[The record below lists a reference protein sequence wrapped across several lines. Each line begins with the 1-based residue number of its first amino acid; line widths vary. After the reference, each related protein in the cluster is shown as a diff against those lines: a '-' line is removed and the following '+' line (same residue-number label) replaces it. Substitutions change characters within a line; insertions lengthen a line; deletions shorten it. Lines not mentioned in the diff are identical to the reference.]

1 MSTHLALVIETP
13 INGNSIQTLIV
24 PDFAT
29 DTCFSREY
37 TGSRGRGSAWH
48 TTPINTVIT
57 NNAVGTDTTVIGFTI
72 SDRDLSALKAGIV
85 TTVGVKAVA
94 LLSSAKP
101 DIPANHADTIEH
113 LLGLMLDQDDT
124 TLMQY
129 LPVGASRP
137 STIPFTTT
145 QQVLASVVE
154 PTVVVPVASAPV
166 ENTIVNWANVHPVDI
181 SVNEPKP
188 VTTSATRVELATVP
202 DIKWSDEY
210 INRKVQGNLTEFD
223 IYDQALADK
232 ANVLIKGHA
241 GSGKTMSVMAYASA
255 RNMRFYS
262 VSAHAGI
269 EVSQVFGKYNP
280 TEEGTFRWQ
289 DGGLTDCVR
298 NGNAVLLFNEVN
310 FLPERFTTV
319 VFSLLDARREITL
332 MDKDGEVVR
341 AGDNLLIVGD
351 MNPNYRGTRQMNQA
365 WNDRFSQHQLVFEY
379 DPTIEGKLIK
389 NKALLDMA
397 HQLRARFEKDEIST
411 PISTR
416 SLVAFD
422 KNMQTLGLDYA
433 IYSYLNMFQD
443 IERSAVS
450 LVVETH
456 KANIVNEH
464 EAVQLK
470 AVR

>member
-13 INGNSIQTLIV
+13 INGNSVQTLIV

-94 LLSSAKP
+94 LLSNANT

-113 LLGLMLDQDDT
+113 LYGVMLDQDDD

-129 LPVGASRP
+129 IPAGASRP
-137 STIPFTTT
+137 STIPFTTS
-145 QQVLASVVE
+145 QQVLAPVVE
-154 PTVVVPVASAPV
+154 PTAESIVTTHMVVPVASAPV
-166 ENTIVNWANVHPVDI
+166 ETPINS
-181 SVNEPKP
+181 SVQVIERST
-188 VTTSATRVELATVP
+188 VTTPRVELATVP

-210 INRKVQGNLTEFD
+210 INRKVQGDLSEFD

-280 TEEGTFRWQ
+280 TEDGNFRWQ

-389 NKALLDMA
+389 NKALLEMA
-397 HQLRARFEKDEIST
+397 NQLRARFEKDEIST

-456 KANIVNEH
+456 KANIASMH
-464 EAVQLK
+464 SMDSQLK
-470 AVR
+470 VAR